1 MIAICF
7 GIHLSFTM
15 SSMLCVQG
23 LRVLHNKDFEST
35 LLCSNIRPI
44 LFEFCDLQYVHS
56 IQYGT
61 TLHFTEYWKRPERQ
75 RLSRRPRAIIL
86 DNSWAKNANLWL
98 MLNCNLFSIT
108 LSPDAALILLKNVTL
123 YRITDHWWLDQTVK
137 KLIAFRS
144 RKFIAFHLNPSVLN
158 NASVL
163 WCAQKVFLSGPC
175 QRLVVHG
182 SALLVDYRISLTSR
196 VCHWKLVLMGHSGQK

>member
-1 MIAICF
+1 MYKIPSEREREREAIKIRTQRTSACVTRDSVWKLQFSKLALRKFVESAHTKPRRSMIAICF

-61 TLHFTEYWKRPERQ
+61 ALHLTEYWKRPEKQ
-75 RLSRRPRAIIL
+75 RLSRRPRPII
-86 DNSWAKNANLWL
+86 
-98 MLNCNLFSIT
+98 
-108 LSPDAALILLKNVTL
+108 
-123 YRITDHWWLDQTVK
+123 
-137 KLIAFRS
+137 
-144 RKFIAFHLNPSVLN
+144 LN
-158 NASVL
+158 NA
-163 WCAQKVFLSGPC
+163 
-175 QRLVVHG
+175 
-182 SALLVDYRISLTSR
+182 
-196 VCHWKLVLMGHSGQK
+196 

>member
-7 GIHLSFTM
+7 GIYLSFTM
-15 SSMLCVQG
+15 SSMLCVHG
-23 LRVLHNKDFEST
+23 LRVLHNKHFEST
-35 LLCSNIRPI
+35 LLSSNIRPI

-86 DNSWAKNANLWL
+86 DNSWAENANLRH
-98 MLNCNLFSIT
+98 MLNCNLFSNYSIARCRLNLVKKCIT
-108 LSPDAALILLKNVTL
+108 
-123 YRITDHWWLDQTVK
+123 YQTVK

-144 RKFIAFHLNPSVLN
+144 RRFIACHSKPSILN
-158 NASVL
+158 NAGVM
-163 WCAQKVFLSGPC
+163 WCAK
-175 QRLVVHG
+175 G
-182 SALLVDYRISLTSR
+182 SRMR
-196 VCHWKLVLMGHSGQK
+196 VLMLTIISNYRVSQKFVPLLYKTVM